1 MKKYFT
7 SILVF
12 CLFAIFSLQ
21 AQEKEYHLVKSSGT
35 IPDDF
40 LTLSEKDAKEA
51 AQKHINASDERK
63 TKEYKE
69 KFLAKSNWHLN
80 RLLRGGA
87 IVFNDSITNYV
98 RDVADHVMKDEPELR
113 DELRFYTAKYPSVN
127 AFSNDQGIIIFNTGL
142 ISQLENEAQLA
153 FVISHEIIHYI
164 KKHGI
169 KGYVEKQMVK
179 DEISEYE
186 SWSTDEKFYLA
197 KNSRSREMES
207 EADKTGFN
215 RFFSKTNY
223 DLKEAMGVMDVLQYA
238 YLPFNEIEFSS
249 SFITNK
255 QFSIPDEFKKE
266 KLNSISVG
274 DDYDEDLSSHPKVR
288 ERRKKLE
295 RLINSKNPDGQKFIV
310 SKERFNRVKEL
321 ARYETIRKHMITRD
335 YPRAIYDS
343 YIMMQDNPDDKFL
356 QKVVAGALYS
366 ISIYKSTYN
375 DEPVIEDYEDIEGES
390 QQVYYMLKEMNGEW
404 ANVVALQY
412 AWKLH
417 KKYPE
422 DEYMENITRHLMVN
436 LIREENMH
444 LEDFYAKSKEQMRA
458 ERNRADTVEKEEGE
472 KSKYQRIKEKNK
484 ENQLEH
490 GKEAYRF
497 AFVSI
502 MEDSDFQDMF
512 RETEEFVKELEEE
525 DDITYEDI
533 IEEAEKEEED
543 RNKESKLGI
552 NRILMIDPF
561 YVSMDKRKE
570 QEVKFFKS
578 EQKQQKIS
586 NNIKKYGDKLN
597 MDVIMLDSWDLDRN
611 DVDKFNDIMIA
622 KDWIS
627 EYINHEYVEIF
638 PFTSNAMYPVLEKY
652 DTQYLDW
659 MGAVNIRKEPEGKF
673 GYGCKYVLLGMV
685 PLAIYHW
692 IKPEYLMGV
701 TNKLFDVKNADLVS
715 NQKYTRERRGGIPRL
730 NVTIYDILN
739 QIQAEED
746 E

>member
-502 MEDSDFQDMF
+502 MKDSDFQDMF
-512 RETEEFVKELEEE
+512 REAEEYVKELEE
-525 DDITYEDI
+525 DDGITYEDI
-533 IEEAEKEEED
+533 RKEAEEEEND
-543 RNKESKLGI
+543 EKVLSI
-552 NRILMIDPF
+552 DRILMIDPLF
-561 YVSMDKRKE
+561 VSIDRRKD
-570 QEVKFFKS
+570 QKINFFKS
-578 EQKQQKIS
+578 EQKQRKFS
-586 NNIKKYGDKLN
+586 DRIKKYGDELN
-597 MDVIMLDSWDLDRN
+597 MDVIMLDPWDLERN
-611 DVDKFNDIMIA
+611 DVEKFNDIMVA
-622 KDWIS
+622 KSWIT
-627 EYINHEYVEIF
+627 EYTNNENVDII
-638 PFTSNAMYPVLEKY
+638 PFTSNAMYSLLEKY
-652 DTQYLDW
+652 DAQYLNS
-659 MGAVNIRKEPEGKF
+659 MGALNVRKERGTI
-673 GYGCKYVLLGMV
+673 GDQNRIALYSMLYSNSL
-685 PLAIYHW
+685 I
-692 IKPEYLMGV
+692 
-701 TNKLFDVKNADLVS
+701 DVKNADVVF
-715 NQKYTRERRGGIPRL
+715 KYKFTQYRKGSIIRL
-730 NVTIYDILN
+730 SASIYDVLN
-739 QIQAEED
+739 QIQAGD
-746 E
+746 DN